1 MPQELYQELLERLS
15 RLRRARERVAVGI
28 GASRAASIIIATI
41 LLALLIEAVFH
52 LSILGRTI
60 LFFSTVGISLASLG
74 LLAFPAVAEMLGF
87 KRRLSD
93 EALASKIGEH
103 FTEVEDRLV
112 NVLQLASNSRESVF
126 GSQSFAS
133 AAFAGTYNSI
143 RHIDFNKIID
153 ERPMRRA
160 FILFFLVLAATLGS
174 FFIGGNDL
182 SAAGSR
188 LVHFRTF
195 YQKPAPFQFAVRPG
209 NTKVLRGESVK
220 ITVRTNG
227 EQLRT
232 LTLHYR
238 EGDAGEFESIEIK
251 AHVLD
256 SSLTRSAAVLTEF
269 AYELHPQH
277 STEYYIETRDIE
289 SEHFTITVLDRPV
302 VKLLSVSLAPPSY
315 THQSVQKLADNFGDI
330 TALAG
335 TRAEFAISSS
345 KPLLRADLI
354 FRPSKNTVA
363 SDTLVSASRS
373 TDSLTTYHLSVS
385 GLTAQ
390 GSIQLRHS
398 GSYHLLLLDADSILS
413 EHPIEYSVAV
423 TSDEAP
429 AIVLLEPSERAE
441 IPSVMRVPML
451 AKIHD
456 DFGFSSVRLGY
467 RLRSSKYLPEEKE
480 YKWISLPLSAYNT
493 QDLEVPYVWNLTPL
507 ELSPEDEVGYV
518 LEVADNDNVTGPKRT
533 RTSEFSLRFPSVE
546 EIFKRA
552 EEQSNNADQS
562 LHEIKQDADELKKKV
577 DEVMNEMKQTPTS
590 EIAKKQQEFSRQ
602 KDVQEV
608 LKRQE
613 ELNNRVADVKKDI
626 EQMTDKLAQ
635 QNALTPE
642 TMEKYMELQ
651 KLFEQVSSPEL
662 KEAMKKLQDAMKSLD
677 QKAIQQAMKNFQ
689 LNDEQFRKSLE
700 RTANILK
707 KIQMEQKVDQL
718 MKRSDEL
725 AKDQEKAAA
734 HQDELSKSNKE
745 QTPEQKSMDERK
757 QKDAAN
763 ELERMKQEAKDL
775 ARDMKKLPEPMQAP
789 EEMKE
794 AQEALADPTMEKSM
808 QDAQDAMQ
816 KKDHQRAAQRN
827 KDAAQKAKTARNKLS
842 ELKKK
847 LAQNEKQKTLA
858 ELRAIRDEMNRLSKA
873 EEQLKNRSASAQPQS
888 NVFRDFADEQ
898 ADRKEELGNAAS
910 QLFQLA
916 QKSPAVT
923 PEMGKSLGEAFNN
936 MQQAMNAMTERD
948 QTGSTINTR
957 GAMAALNTV
966 SKQTQAAMDAMQQGS
981 SCPNGNGDNPGGMQ
995 PGDQPGDGQQPGG
1008 SGGNA
1013 MQQFLDQINKL
1024 TAQQQGL
1031 NDQMQQMMNGQQQGG
1046 MQSAEQQAQQR
1057 QAQLSKLAGEQ
1068 SAVKKSIEELAKEQK
1083 ESQGGNKK
1091 AVDDLRKIADE
1102 MQDVISDMKSKG
1114 VRPETV
1120 QRQERILSRLLEA
1133 QRSVHER
1140 DKDQSREAKSAE
1152 DVTRQ
1157 SPPDLDPN
1165 SEDARRALR
1174 EDMLRSN
1181 ESAYSKDYQALIRK
1195 YLDRLQK
1202 KQ

>member
-41 LLALLIEAVFH
+41 LAALLIETVFH
-52 LSILGRTI
+52 LSITGRTI
-60 LFFSTVGISLASLG
+60 LFFSTIAVSLASLG
-74 LLAFPAVAEMLGF
+74 LLAFPAVAEMFGF

-126 GSQSFAS
+126 GSPSFTS

-174 FFIGGNDL
+174 FFLGGSDL
-182 SAAGSR
+182 SAAGGR

-209 NTKVLRGESVK
+209 NSKVLRGESVK
-220 ITVRTNG
+220 IVVRTNG

-232 LTLHYR
+232 VKLHYR
-238 EGDAGEFESIEIK
+238 EGDAGEFESIELK

-256 SSLTRSAAVLTEF
+256 SSVTRPGAVLTEF
-269 AYELHPQH
+269 VYELHPQH
-277 STEYYIETRDIE
+277 STEYYMETREIE

-315 THQSVQKLADNFGDI
+315 THQPIQKLADNFGDI
-330 TALAG
+330 TALIG
-335 TRAEFAISSS
+335 TRAEFAASSS
-345 KPLLRADLI
+345 KPLLSADLI
-354 FRPSKNTVA
+354 FRPSKNSVP
-363 SDTLVSASRS
+363 SDTVDSKSTI
-373 TDSLTTYHLSVS
+373 TDSLTTYHLSIS

-390 GSIQLRHS
+390 GSIQLKHP
-398 GSYHLLLLDADSILS
+398 GSYHILLLDADSILS
-413 EHPIEYSVAV
+413 EHPIEYSVAL
-423 TSDEAP
+423 TTDESP
-429 AIVLLEPSERAE
+429 AIVLIEPSERAE
-441 IPSVMRVPML
+441 IPSAMRVPML

-480 YKWISLPLSAYNT
+480 YKWIALPLSAYNT

-507 ELSPEDEVGYV
+507 DLSPEDEVGYV
-518 LEVADNDNVTGPKRT
+518 LEVADNDNVTGPKRV

-552 EEQSNNADQS
+552 EEQSNNADRS

-651 KLFEQVSSPEL
+651 KLFEQVNSPEL

-689 LNDEQFRKSLE
+689 FNDEQFRKSLE

-757 QKDAAN
+757 QKDATN

-827 KDAAQKAKTARNKLS
+827 KDAAQKAKNARNKLS
-842 ELKKK
+842 QLKKK

-873 EEQLKNRSASAQPQS
+873 EEQLKNKSAAAQPQS
-888 NVFRDFADEQ
+888 TVFRDFADEQ

-948 QTGSTINTR
+948 QTGSTVNTR

-981 SCPNGNGDNPGGMQ
+981 SCPNGDGDNPGGMK
-995 PGDQPGDGQQPGG
+995 PGDQTGDGQPGG
-1008 SGGNA
+1008 SGGSA
-1013 MQQFLDQINKL
+1013 MQQFLNQINKL

-1046 MQSAEQQAQQR
+1046 AQSAEQQAQQR

-1083 ESQGGNKK
+1083 ESQGGNRK

-1195 YLDRLQK
+1195 YLERLGK
-1202 KQ
+1202 

>member
-28 GASRAASIIIATI
+28 GASRAASIIIASI
-41 LLALLIEAVFH
+41 LVALLIEATFH
-52 LSILGRTI
+52 LSITGRTI
-60 LFFSTVGISLASLG
+60 LFFTTIALSLASLG
-74 LLAFPAVAEMLGF
+74 LLAFPAAAEMLGF
-87 KRRLSD
+87 KKRLSD

-126 GSQSFAS
+126 GSPSFAS
-133 AAFAGTYNSI
+133 AAFAGTYQSI

-160 FILFFLVLAATLGS
+160 FILFFLTIATTLGS
-174 FFIGGNDL
+174 FLIGGSDL
-182 SAAGSR
+182 AAAGGR
-188 LVHFRTF
+188 MIHFRTF
-195 YQKPAPFQFAVRPG
+195 YQKPAPFQFALRPG
-209 NTKVLRGESVK
+209 NSKVLRGESVK
-220 ITVRTNG
+220 IVVRTNG
-227 EQLRT
+227 EQLRNAT
-232 LTLHYR
+232 LQYR
-238 EGDAGEFESIEIK
+238 EGSAGEFESIELK
-251 AHVLD
+251 AHPLD
-256 SSLTRSAAVLTEF
+256 SSVTKAGGILTEF
-269 AYELHPQH
+269 VYEIHPQH
-277 STEYYIETRDIE
+277 STEYYVETREIE

-315 THQSVQKLADNFGDI
+315 THQPVQKLADNFGDI
-330 TALAG
+330 TTLIG
-335 TRAEFAISSS
+335 TRAEFTVTSS
-345 KPLLRADLI
+345 KPLLNAELI
-354 FRPSKNTVA
+354 FRPLKSA
-363 SDTLVSASRS
+363 DTLGTRS
-373 TDSLTTYHLSVS
+373 TSADSLSTYHLSVS
-385 GLTAQ
+385 GQTAR
-390 GSIQLRHS
+390 GSIQLKHS

-413 EHPIEYSVAV
+413 EHPIEYSVAL
-423 TSDEAP
+423 TIDEAP
-429 AIVLLEPSERAE
+429 AIALIEPGERAE

-480 YKWISLPLSAYNT
+480 YKWIALPLSAYT
-493 QDLEVPYVWNLTPL
+493 VQDLEVPYVWNLTPL
-507 ELSPEDEVGYV
+507 DLSPEDEVGYV
-518 LEVADNDNVTGPKRT
+518 LEVADNNTVTGPTRV

-552 EEQSNNADQS
+552 EEQSNNADRS

-590 EIAKKQQEFSRQ
+590 EIAKKQQEFSHQ

-613 ELNNRVADVKKDI
+613 ELNNRVADVKKNI

-651 KLFEQVSSPEL
+651 KLFEQINSPEL
-662 KEAMKKLQDAMKSLD
+662 KEAMKKLQDAMKSVD

-734 HQDELSKSNKE
+734 HQDELSKNSQDQTRE
-745 QTPEQKSMDERK
+745 QQSMDERK

-789 EEMKE
+789 DEMKE

-827 KDAAQKAKTARNKLS
+827 KDAAQKAKTARNKLAQ
-842 ELKKK
+842 LKKK

-873 EEQLKNRSASAQPQS
+873 EEQLKNKSAAAQPQS
-888 NVFRDFADEQ
+888 TVFRDFADEQ
-898 ADRKEELGNAAS
+898 ADRKEELGNVAS

-948 QTGSTINTR
+948 QTGSTVNSR

-981 SCPNGNGDNPGGMQ
+981 SCPNGDGDNPGGMK
-995 PGDQPGDGQQPGG
+995 PGDETGDGQPGG
-1008 SGGNA
+1008 SA
-1013 MQQFLDQINKL
+1013 MQQFLNQINKL

-1046 MQSAEQQAQQR
+1046 AQSAELQAQQR

-1068 SAVKKSIEELAKEQK
+1068 SAVKKSIEDLAKEQK
-1083 ESQGGNKK
+1083 ESQGGNRK

-1102 MQDVISDMKSKG
+1102 MQDVISDMKSRG

-1133 QRSVHER
+1133 QRSIHER

-1165 SEDARRALR
+1165 TEDARRALR
-1174 EDMLRSN
+1174 EDMLRAN

-1195 YLDRLQK
+1195 YLERLGK
-1202 KQ
+1202 